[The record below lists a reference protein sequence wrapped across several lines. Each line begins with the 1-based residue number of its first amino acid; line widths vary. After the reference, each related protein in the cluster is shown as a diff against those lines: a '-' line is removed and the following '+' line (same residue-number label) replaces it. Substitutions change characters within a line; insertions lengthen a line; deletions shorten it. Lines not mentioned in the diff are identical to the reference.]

1 MWTGAHDHL
10 HVGGTRAAGGNTA
23 QRHGRHEG
31 RRHARARDQ
40 KQRPETHRNRGLFHG
55 RVHGGVRPRV
65 EVGTES
71 SLQGGSDGGFRSW
84 RAKQTPSNPSS
95 AYGVIC
101 SSAARSGGRTRESR
115 ESALLGTTRRTQ
127 RVGTQGPGQGN
138 SEARRPAPAHPPPPP
153 NYPKCAEK

>member
-84 RAKQTPSNPSS
+84 RAKQTPSNPQLK
-95 AYGVIC
+95 AFGVYLLERRTERRADAENPESQHC
-101 SSAARSGGRTRESR
+101 WEPHAGRS
-115 ESALLGTTRRTQ
+115 ESAHKGLVKATAR
-127 RVGTQGPGQGN
+127 PD
-138 SEARRPAPAHPPPPP
+138 ARRLRIPPPAKL
-153 NYPKCAEK
+153 PKVR